1 MRSGAWSNPMI
12 PLKYNLRSL
21 MVRKTSN
28 LLAVFGVALVVFVL
42 ATALM
47 LSAGIRKTLATSGRD
62 DIAIVIRK
70 GSESELGSSIEDPTV
85 GLIASQP
92 GVAQVNGR
100 GAGVGETVLVVALE
114 KNGAN
119 GLTNIQVRG
128 VSPEAAT
135 LNRPIQIIKGRA
147 AKPGSDEVV
156 IGKRLEGRFRGLE
169 LGTSF
174 DLRRNRPALVV
185 GVFSAG
191 GTSYESE
198 VWADQDTLRSA
209 FGRPGIVSSVR
220 VRLASPNAFDGF
232 RTSIEQDKRMGLEAL
247 TERKYYERLSENTS
261 LFITAL
267 GSVIAVFCSLGA
279 MIGAM
284 ITMYGAVANRTREI
298 GTLRA
303 LGFPRLQVLASFVIE
318 SLILSA
324 AGGLLG
330 CLGAIAIGSVEISM
344 MNFASWSEMVF
355 RLDPTP
361 QALGIALL
369 CAGVMGLL
377 GGFLPALRAAR
388 VTALAAMRG

>member
-1 MRSGAWSNPMI
+1 MI

-21 MVRKTSN
+21 TVRKTSN

-47 LSAGIRKTLATSGRD
+47 LSAGIRKTLSASGRD

-70 GSESELGSSIEDPTV
+70 GSEAELGSSIEDPTV

-100 GAGVGETVLVVALE
+100 SAGVGETVLVIALE
-114 KNGAN
+114 KVGAN
-119 GLTNIQVRG
+119 GVTNIQVRG
-128 VSPEAAT
+128 ISPEASV
-135 LNRPIQIIKGRA
+135 LNRPFKIIKGRA

-156 IGKRLEGRFRGLE
+156 VGKRLEGRFRGLE
-169 LGTSF
+169 LGKSF
-174 DLRRNRPALVV
+174 EMRRNRPSTVV
-185 GVFSAG
+185 GVFSADG
-191 GTSYESE
+191 SSYESE

-209 FGRPGIVSSVR
+209 FGRPGLVSSVR
-220 VRLASPNAFDGF
+220 VRLDSASAFEGF
-232 RTSIEQDKRMGLEAL
+232 RSSIEQDKRMGLEAL
-247 TERKYYERLSENTS
+247 TERKYFERLSEGTS
-261 LFITAL
+261 MFITAL

-284 ITMYGAVANRTREI
+284 ITMYGAVSNRMREI

-303 LGFPRLQVLASFVIE
+303 LGFPRFQVLVSFVIE

-330 CLGAIAIGSVEISM
+330 CLGAIAVGSIEISM
-344 MNFASWSEMVF
+344 INFASWSEIVF
-355 RLDPTP
+355 RLEPTP
-361 QALGIALL
+361 QALGIALS
-369 CAGVMGLL
+369 CAGFMGLL

>member
-1 MRSGAWSNPMI
+1 MI

-21 MVRKTSN
+21 TVRKTSN

-47 LSAGIRKTLATSGRD
+47 LSAGIRKTLSASGRD

-70 GSESELGSSIEDPTV
+70 GSEAELGSSIEDPTV

-92 GVAQVNGR
+92 GVAQINGR
-100 GAGVGETVLVVALE
+100 SAGVGETVLVIALE
-114 KNGAN
+114 KVGAN
-119 GLTNIQVRG
+119 GVTNIQVRG
-128 VSPEAAT
+128 ISPEASI
-135 LNRPIQIIKGRA
+135 LNRPIKIIKGRA

-156 IGKRLEGRFRGLE
+156 VGKRLEGRFRGLD
-169 LGTSF
+169 LGKSF
-174 DLRRNRPALVV
+174 EMRRNRPSTVV
-185 GVFSAG
+185 GVFSAEG
-191 GTSYESE
+191 SSYESE

-209 FGRPGIVSSVR
+209 FGRPGLVSSVR
-220 VRLASPNAFDGF
+220 VRLDSASAFEGF
-232 RTSIEQDKRMGLEAL
+232 RASIEQDKRMGLEAL
-247 TERKYYERLSENTS
+247 TERKYFERLSEGTS
-261 LFITAL
+261 MFITAL

-284 ITMYGAVANRTREI
+284 ITMYGAVSNRMREI

-303 LGFPRLQVLASFVIE
+303 LGFPRFQVLVSFVIE

-330 CLGAIAIGSVEISM
+330 CLGAIGVGSIEISM
-344 MNFASWSEMVF
+344 INFASWSEIVF
-355 RLDPTP
+355 RLEPTP

-369 CAGVMGLL
+369 CAGFMGLL